1 MWHFSDLGDG
11 VKSQVAALCHIEVG
25 EIEDVY
31 PCTPVQVAL
40 MAQPNKQAHNKV
52 AVFSLAPST
61 DKDKLCASISQ
72 VVAVTPILRTRLV
85 DCELGLVQVVVR
97 SALQVQRSPKTLRQ
111 FLPREKATPM
121 PPGANLARAA
131 IVESKLVLTVH
142 HALADH
148 PTLEAFVEDVAC
160 AYRGTQPEQRGS
172 YKPFVEHCL
181 SLDDTDAR
189 SFWASR
195 FSGQPV
201 AFPPT
206 KPGYC
211 ADATVKINKPLSV
224 TPSACGVA
232 TADIPSY
239 IEVALALTLASYTK
253 ADSVAFGY
261 AMSGRH
267 CAHGMLQ
274 STMGPTSAPFP
285 VQVNLKP
292 MSTLRDL
299 LKERTRERHEV
310 TKSPSLQ
317 YGLQRIRAVSE
328 ASRAASEFNTI
339 LDVRSLVEDPSYT
352 EVLRPDGEYKPHGT
366 HCLALACLFE
376 KDSVSVEALFDRA
389 ITCDEQINR
398 ILQQFEH
405 VLRTIMQL
413 SLDTEMDQIK
423 MVSDH
428 DREAMVEWNKSM
440 PEPLDTCL
448 HDQIDEI
455 ARQQPAAIAVD
466 GPDGTLTYEQLRSHS
481 SALARELQSRGVGAE
496 TAVAL
501 VLEKS
506 IWVTVAQ
513 LAVLKAGGT
522 CVPIDPGYPLPQK
535 QAIVARCRSRLLLT
549 SPALEEALSAV
560 PTDVLAVD
568 GGFLATLGPAEGGAP
583 RAVSPRQ
590 AAYILF
596 TSGSTGAPKGV
607 ILEHH
612 SLVTSL
618 MAVGRRLDWTRGVR
632 MLQFASYVWGASIV
646 ESLGTLLFGGTVCV
660 PSEEERRSGLVDVIR
675 AKDVQCT
682 LLTPTV
688 IRLMSPSEVPSLRIL
703 LSGGESVD
711 PEAVRLWSNKV
722 RFFNAWGQ
730 SETAVVSTMA
740 ELTPTSPW
748 LEAIG
753 TPIGCA
759 LWVVDE
765 RDANKLVPIG
775 TVGEILVEGTTV
787 ARCYLDDKEKTASAF
802 IAPPPWAPTQSMGRR
817 MFRTGAMGKFCP
829 DGSILYVGRSDSQ
842 VKISGQR
849 FELEEVEKALC
860 SHPLVQ
866 AAFATV
872 RLDSGNEKRL
882 TAVIGL
888 KDPLLPSK
896 VSLARFTPNH
906 QSVADEHLGK
916 IRGYL
921 ASKIPS
927 YMVPTLWHA
936 VEALPRTPSAKLDR
950 QSIVKWLSL
959 AS

>member
-1 MWHFSDLGDG
+1 MEPSKMWHFSDLGDG

-40 MAQPNKQAHNKV
+40 MAQPNKQAHSKV

-61 DKDKLCASISQ
+61 DKDKLCASVSQ
-72 VVAVTPILRTRLV
+72 VVAATPILRTRLV
-85 DCELGLVQVVVR
+85 DCELGLVQVV
-97 SALQVQRSPKTLRQ
+97 

-121 PPGANLARAA
+121 PPGANLTRAA
-131 IVESKLVLTVH
+131 MVESKLVLTVH
-142 HALADH
+142 HALTDH
-148 PTLEAFVEDVAC
+148 PTLEAFLGDVAC
-160 AYRGTQPEQRGS
+160 AYRGTQPKQRGC

-181 SLDDTDAR
+181 SIDDTDAR

-211 ADATVKINKPLSV
+211 ADATVKIKPLSV
-224 TPSACGVA
+224 TPSASGVA

-261 AMSGRH
+261 VMSGRH
-267 CAHGMLQ
+267 CTHGVLQ

-339 LDVRSLVEDPSYT
+339 LDVRPLVEDPSYT
-352 EVLRPDGEYKPHGT
+352 EVLRPDSEYKPHGT
-366 HCLALACLFE
+366 YCLALACLFE

-405 VLRTIMQL
+405 VLHTIMQL

-481 SALARELQSRGVGAE
+481 SALARELQSRGVEAE

-535 QAIVARCRSRLLLT
+535 QAIVARCRTQLLLT
-549 SPALEEALSAV
+549 SPALEEALSGV

-568 GGFLATLGPAEGGAP
+568 GGFLASLGPAEG
-583 RAVSPRQ
+583 

-618 MAVGRRLDWTRGVR
+618 MAVGRRLDWTRGLRV
-632 MLQFASYVWGASIV
+632 GASIV

-682 LLTPTV
+682 ILTPTV
-688 IRLMSPSEVPSLRIL
+688 IRLILRIL

-817 MFRTGAMGKFCP
+817 MFRTGAMGRFCP

-860 SHPLVQ
+860 SHPLSRPPLRRYGWI
-866 AAFATV
+866 AATKN
-872 RLDSGNEKRL
+872 D
-882 TAVIGL
+882 
-888 KDPLLPSK
+888 
-896 VSLARFTPNH
+896 
-906 QSVADEHLGK
+906 
-916 IRGYL
+916 
-921 ASKIPS
+921 
-927 YMVPTLWHA
+927 
-936 VEALPRTPSAKLDR
+936 
-950 QSIVKWLSL
+950 
-959 AS
+959 

>member
-1 MWHFSDLGDG
+1 MEPSKMWHFSDLGDG

-40 MAQPNKQAHNKV
+40 MAQPNKQAHSKV

-61 DKDKLCASISQ
+61 DKDKLCASVSQ
-72 VVAVTPILRTRLV
+72 VVAATPILRTRLV

-97 SALQVQRSPKTLRQ
+97 SALQVQR
-111 FLPREKATPM
+111 
-121 PPGANLARAA
+121 
-131 IVESKLVLTVH
+131 KLVLTVH
-142 HALADH
+142 HALTDH
-148 PTLEAFVEDVAC
+148 LTLEAFLGDVAC
-160 AYRGTQPEQRGS
+160 AYRGTQPKQRGC

-181 SLDDTDAR
+181 SIDDTDAR

-211 ADATVKINKPLSV
+211 ADATVKIKKPLSV
-224 TPSACGVA
+224 TPSTYGVA
-232 TADIPSY
+232 AVDIPSY

-261 AMSGRH
+261 AMSGH
-267 CAHGMLQ
+267 YCTHGMFQ

-339 LDVRSLVEDPSYT
+339 LDVRPLVEDPSYT

-366 HCLALACLFE
+366 HCLALVCLFE

-535 QAIVARCRSRLLLT
+535 QAIVARCRTRLLLT
-549 SPALEEALSAV
+549 SPALEEALSGV

-632 MLQFASYVWGASIV
+632 MLQFASYVWGPALS
-646 ESLGTLLFGGTVCV
+646 
-660 PSEEERRSGLVDVIR
+660 
-675 AKDVQCT
+675 
-682 LLTPTV
+682 
-688 IRLMSPSEVPSLRIL
+688 SPSGRCCLAAPSR
-703 LSGGESVD
+703 SPVSGFCSRGGESVD

-802 IAPPPWAPTQSMGRR
+802 ITPPPWAPTQSMGRR

-872 RLDSGNEKRL
+872 RLDSGNEN
-882 TAVIGL
+882 
-888 KDPLLPSK
+888 D
-896 VSLARFTPNH
+896 
-906 QSVADEHLGK
+906 
-916 IRGYL
+916 
-921 ASKIPS
+921 
-927 YMVPTLWHA
+927 
-936 VEALPRTPSAKLDR
+936 
-950 QSIVKWLSL
+950 
-959 AS
+959 